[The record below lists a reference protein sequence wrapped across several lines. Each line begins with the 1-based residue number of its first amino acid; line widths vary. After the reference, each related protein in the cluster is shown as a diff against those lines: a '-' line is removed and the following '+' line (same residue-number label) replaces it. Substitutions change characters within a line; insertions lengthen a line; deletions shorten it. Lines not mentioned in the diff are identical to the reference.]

1 MSTMRLWVGV
11 ENFAK
16 IESAKICINN
26 YTVLVG
32 ENNSGKTFLM
42 QLASGVGE
50 KLGYIIDDKIR
61 DIIITDNMKDTG
73 CYIISEDNISK
84 IVEYFN
90 EKLNEMKER
99 LVYEIFRKQ
108 IPVEK
113 LYVDITFEETEAYE
127 VYDCNQTE
135 IWKERLYTLLPKTN
149 HDGIIHFL
157 ERNSVS
163 KAVAL
168 QTNKKTGQSQIVS
181 ALRSTVEEKILPL
194 VLEGIFHKET
204 LFLPASRTGLIL
216 LYRDFFANRAD
227 QTIALNSMDQIEG
240 KRSIQAEF
248 TLPVYNF
255 LRFLQTYK
263 EEDAA
268 KRQFGKEIRFFE
280 EKLISG
286 HINVTE
292 QGTFSYRSSENATDI
307 PMYLASSMINE
318 IAPLVLALTRMRPT
332 QRLVIDEV
340 ESSLHPEKQS
350 ELVRFLNR
358 LNNKGIQMIISTH
371 SDTIASKINNLY
383 LLSKYAK
390 SHGQEET
397 QEMLKKFELEKE
409 DLIEPDNLFIYE
421 MLNQPNG
428 KSVVREVKRD
438 RENGFQFDQFTKSAM
453 KIYDEATRIG
463 VLMHDG
469 SQTEV

>member
-1 MSTMRLWVGV
+1 MRLWIGV

-50 KLGYIIDDKIR
+50 RLGNIIDDKIR
-61 DIIITDNMKDTG
+61 DVIISDNMEDTG
-73 CYIISEDNISK
+73 CYIISEGNISK

-90 EKLNEMKER
+90 EKLNEVKER
-99 LVYEIFRKQ
+99 LVYEIFRKEVP
-108 IPVEK
+108 IEK
-113 LYVDITFEETEAYE
+113 LYVDIVLEDTE
-127 VYDCNQTE
+127 VYEIYDCEQTK
-135 IWKERLYTLLPKTN
+135 IWKERLYTLLPKHN
-149 HDGIIHFL
+149 HDSIIHFL
-157 ERNSVS
+157 EQDSAS
-163 KAVAL
+163 KVLVL
-168 QTNKKTGQSQIVS
+168 QSNVKTGKNRISY
-181 ALRSTVEEKILPL
+181 AARSTAKEKILPFAL
-194 VLEGIFHKET
+194 DGLFHEET

-216 LYRDFFANRAD
+216 LYREFFANRTD
-227 QTIALNSMDQIEG
+227 QTVSLNSMDHVEERG
-240 KRSIQAEF
+240 NAEAEF

-263 EEDAA
+263 EGDSA
-268 KRQFGKEIRFFE
+268 KKRFEKEISFFD

-292 QGTFSYRSSENATDI
+292 QGTFSYRSSENTADI

-318 IAPLVLALTRMRPT
+318 IAPLVLALTKIKPT
-332 QRLVIDEV
+332 QRLIIDEV

-350 ELVRFLNR
+350 QLVRFLNR

-383 LLSKYAK
+383 LLSQYSKK
-390 SHGQEET
+390 HVQEEV
-397 QEMLKKFELEKE
+397 QEMLKKFDLEKE

-421 MLNQPNG
+421 MINQSNG
-428 KSVVREVKRD
+428 KSIVREVKSD
-438 RENGFQFDQFTKSAM
+438 RKNGFQFDQFTKSAM
-453 KIYDEATRIG
+453 KIYYEATRIG
-463 VLMHDG
+463 ALLHDED
-469 SQTEV
+469 QTKI

>member
-1 MSTMRLWVGV
+1 MRLWVGV

-61 DIIITDNMKDTG
+61 DIIISDDMKDTG

-108 IPVEK
+108 IPIEK
-113 LYVDITFEETEAYE
+113 LYVDIVLEDTE
-127 VYDCNQTE
+127 VYEIYDCEQTK
-135 IWKERLYTLLPKTN
+135 IWKERLDSHLPKN
-149 HDGIIHFL
+149 DHDSIIRFL
-157 ERNSVS
+157 EQGIGSGVI
-163 KAVAL
+163 VL
-168 QTNKKTGQSQIVS
+168 QINKKTGENQIGS
-181 ALRSTVEEKILPL
+181 AVTSTAKERVLPFALEKI
-194 VLEGIFHKET
+194 FYKET
-204 LFLPASRTGLIL
+204 LFFPASRTGLIL
-216 LYRDFFANRAD
+216 LYRDFFANRTD
-227 QTIALNSMDQIEG
+227 QTIEFNSMNPVEERG
-240 KRSIQAEF
+240 TVEAEF
-248 TLPVYNF
+248 TLPVYHF

-263 EEDAA
+263 EEASA
-268 KRQFGKEIRFFE
+268 KKRFEKEIRFFE

-292 QGTFSYRSSENATDI
+292 QGTFSYRSLENTADI

-318 IAPLVLALTRMRPT
+318 IAPLVLALTKVKPT
-332 QRLVIDEV
+332 QRLIIDEV

-383 LLSKYAK
+383 LLSQYAK

-409 DLIEPDNLFIYE
+409 DLIEPDNLFICE